1 MPDPR
6 PLVLDTHV
14 WVWLSF
20 GDKALGDD
28 ARRLIS
34 HVSRDGDLLVAAISV
49 WEVAMLESKGR
60 LELFMPPLQWAAA
73 ALAGP
78 GISLAP
84 LTPEIAV
91 EACHLPGEFHK
102 DPVDRMI
109 VATARV
115 RGARLVTRDQ
125 RILAYGRTGNVN
137 VVSA

>member
-1 MPDPR
+1 
-6 PLVLDTHV
+6 
-14 WVWLSF
+14 
-20 GDKALGDD
+20 
-28 ARRLIS
+28 
-34 HVSRDGDLLVAAISV
+34 
-49 WEVAMLESKGR
+49 MLESKGR

-109 VATARV
+109 VATARDASQIRTV
-115 RGARLVTRDQ
+115 RSS
-125 RILAYGRTGNVN
+125 LAVAMRAPSGL
-137 VVSA
+137 